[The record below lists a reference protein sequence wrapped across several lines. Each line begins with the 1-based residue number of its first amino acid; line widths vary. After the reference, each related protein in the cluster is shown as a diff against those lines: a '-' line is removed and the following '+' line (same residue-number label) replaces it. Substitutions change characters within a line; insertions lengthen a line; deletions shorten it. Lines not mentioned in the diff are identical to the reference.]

1 MYSKVAVGSVKKM
14 IQACANKYIA
24 SQKCGLDLTLL
35 KSGQNIEKDNILLF
49 CTLRNEAIR
58 IPFFLEYYRKLGI
71 NHFFF
76 VDNGSTDNFLEIVSD
91 QKDVT
96 VYYTNAS
103 YKESAFGMYWL
114 NFLLWKHGVDH
125 WCVTCDPDEFFI
137 FPNIEKENIK
147 SLTNYLENKGKNSFS
162 TILIDMYSQEDL
174 AYKTG
179 QNPLEFC
186 GYFDKSGYRFTP
198 FPPCEN
204 IWIQGG
210 VRERLFCLDE
220 PEKSPA
226 LNKVPLVYWKRNY
239 LYASSTHDLL
249 PKKLNHCSF
258 ALKTGAL
265 LHFKFLSTFKEKV
278 KEEMV
283 RGEHYNDSGEYKH
296 YHDNLDSLSFY
307 NDALSVKYTNSQQLT
322 DLNLIKNDKP

>member
-1 MYSKVAVGSVKKM
+1 MSQLFS
-14 IQACANKYIA
+14 NKYIA
-24 SQKCGLDLTLL
+24 SQKCGLDLTLA
-35 KSGQNIEKDNILLF
+35 KSGKDIEKDDILLF

-58 IPFFLEYYRKLGI
+58 IPFFLNYYRRLGI

-76 VDNGSTDNFLEIVSD
+76 VDNGSTDNFLEVVANQS
-91 QKDVT
+91 DVT
-96 VYYTNAS
+96 VYHTNSS

-114 NFLLWKHGVDH
+114 NFLLWKHGIDH
-125 WCVTCDPDEFFI
+125 WCFTCDPDEFFI
-137 FPNIEKENIK
+137 FPNIEQENIQF
-147 SLTNYLENKGKNSFS
+147 LTNYLENKGKSSFS
-162 TILIDMYSQEDL
+162 TILIDMYGQEDL
-174 AYKTG
+174 AYESG
-179 QNPLEFC
+179 RDPLEFC

-210 VRERLFCLDE
+210 VRERLFCSDE

-258 ALKTGAL
+258 ASKTGAL

-278 KEEMV
+278 KEEMT

-296 YHDNLDSLSFY
+296 YHDNLDLLSFY
-307 NDALSVKYTNSQQLT
+307 NDELSVKYTNSQQLI
-322 DLNLIKNDKP
+322 DLNLIKNDIA

>member
-1 MYSKVAVGSVKKM
+1 M
-14 IQACANKYIA
+14 
-24 SQKCGLDLTLL
+24 
-35 KSGQNIEKDNILLF
+35 
-49 CTLRNEAIR
+49 
-58 IPFFLEYYRKLGI
+58 
-71 NHFFF
+71 
-76 VDNGSTDNFLEIVSD
+76 DNGSTDNFLEIVSD
-91 QKDVT
+91 QEDVT

-137 FPNIEKENIK
+137 FPNVEKENIK

-162 TILIDMYSQEDL
+162 TILIDMYGQEDL
-174 AYKTG
+174 AYKAG

-186 GYFDKSGYRFTP
+186 DYFDKSGYRFTP
-198 FPPCEN
+198 CPPYEN
-204 IWIQGG
+204 LWIQGG
-210 VRERLFCLDE
+210 VRERLFSSNE
-220 PEKSPA
+220 PAKSPA

-249 PKKLNHCSF
+249 PKKLNHCYF

-283 RGEHYNDSGEYKH
+283 RGEHYNDSGEYKY
-296 YHDNLDSLSFY
+296 YHNNLDLLSFY
-307 NDALSVKYTNSQQLT
+307 NDELSVIYTNSQQLI
-322 DLNLIKNDKP
+322 DLNLIKNDIT